1 MPLPAIMH
9 FALIKSARPAF
20 LVLGPVTVSL
30 AVAVAHWKGA
40 PLDPGL
46 ILLILLVAVVA
57 HTSANAFNEYF
68 DFRSGL
74 DQQTKRTP
82 FSGGSGLLPEQPE
95 LAGHVLGLA
104 WSSLVLSSALGLYL
118 ALAHQP
124 ALLPLGLLGVGLVYG
139 YTRWLNRS
147 AWLCYL
153 APGLGFGAVIYAGSS
168 WLLSGSLQGID
179 LLIALVVGLLAS
191 NLLLLNQ
198 IPDIEADRQVG
209 RRHLAIQVGA
219 RRAAMIHA
227 IASALVFAL
236 LAYGLLSDR
245 LPLTVML
252 ALIPAGLLPALLT
265 RTLGKQLTMPRLVQ
279 ALGVNVAM
287 TLLLP
292 ILLGVGL
299 WWSAA

>member
-1 MPLPAIMH
+1 MPMDLNI
-9 FALIKSARPAF
+9 IKSARPAF
-20 LVLGPVTVSL
+20 LVLGPITVAL

-40 PLDPGL
+40 DPSAGL
-46 ILLILLVAVVA
+46 VLMILLAAVAGHV
-57 HTSANAFNEYF
+57 SANAFNEYF

-95 LAGHVLGLA
+95 LASHVLTLA
-104 WSSLVLSSALGLYL
+104 WSSLAISSGWGLYL
-118 ALAHQP
+118 ALAYQP

-168 WLLSGSLQGID
+168 WLLSGALHGID

-198 IPDIEADRQVG
+198 IPDIEADRRVG
-209 RRHLAIQVGA
+209 RRHLAIKVGA

-245 LPLTVML
+245 LPLTAML
-252 ALIPAGLLPALLT
+252 ALIPAGLLPALLA
-265 RTLGKQLTMPRLVQ
+265 RTLGQQLAMPRLIQ
-279 ALGVNVAM
+279 ALAMNVAM

-292 ILLGVGL
+292 ILLGLGL

>member
-1 MPLPAIMH
+1 MSLK
-9 FALIKSARPAF
+9 LIKSARPAF
-20 LVLGPVTVSL
+20 LVLGPITLAL
-30 AVAVAHWKGA
+30 AVAVAQWKGVEA
-40 PLDPGL
+40 SASL
-46 ILLILLVAVVA
+46 ILMILLAAVAGHV
-57 HTSANAFNEYF
+57 SANAFNEYF

-74 DQQTKRTP
+74 DQQTRRTP

-95 LAGHVLGLA
+95 LASHVLVLA
-104 WSSLVLSSALGLYL
+104 WSSLALSSGLGLYL

-124 ALLPLGLLGVGLVYG
+124 ALIPLGLLGIGLVYG

-153 APGLGFGAVIYAGSS
+153 APGLGFGGVIYAGSS
-168 WLLSGSLQGID
+168 WLLSGAFHGID

-198 IPDIEADRQVG
+198 IPDIEADRLVG
-209 RRHLAIQVGA
+209 RRHLAIRVGA
-219 RRAAMIHA
+219 RRAAMVHA

-236 LAYGLLSDR
+236 LGYGLLSDR
-245 LPLTVML
+245 LPLTAML
-252 ALIPAGLLPALLT
+252 ALIPAALLPAVLV
-265 RTLGKQLTMPRLVQ
+265 RTLGKPLLMPRLVQ
-279 ALGVNVAM
+279 ALGMNVAM

>member
-1 MPLPAIMH
+1 MK
-9 FALIKSARPAF
+9 FNLIKSARPAF
-20 LVLGPVTVSL
+20 LVLGPITVAL
-30 AVAVAHWKGA
+30 AVAVAYWKGA
-40 PLDPGL
+40 EVSTSLTL
-46 ILLILLVAVVA
+46 MILLSAIAG

-95 LAGHVLGLA
+95 LAGHVLMLA
-104 WSSLVLSSALGLYL
+104 WSSLGLSAVLGLYL

-124 ALLPLGLLGVGLVYG
+124 ALLPLGLLGIGLVYG
-139 YTRWLNRS
+139 YTQWLNRS

-153 APGLGFGAVIYAGSS
+153 APGLGFGAVIYTGSS
-168 WLLSGSLQGID
+168 WLLSGGLQGID

-209 RRHLAIQVGA
+209 RRHLAIRIGA

-236 LAYGLLSDR
+236 LAYGLLTDW
-245 LPLTVML
+245 LPLTAML
-252 ALIPAGLLPALLT
+252 ALIPAALLPALLV
-265 RTLGKQLTMPRLVQ
+265 RTLGKQLVMPRLVQ
-279 ALGVNVAM
+279 ALGMNVAM

-292 ILLGVGL
+292 ILLSVGL
-299 WWSAA
+299 LWSAA

>member
-1 MPLPAIMH
+1 MRLHI
-9 FALIKSARPAF
+9 IKSARPAF
-20 LVLGPVTVSL
+20 LVLGPITLAL

-40 PLDPGL
+40 EPSASL
-46 ILLILLVAVVA
+46 ILMILLAAVAGHV
-57 HTSANAFNEYF
+57 SANAFNEYF

-95 LAGHVLGLA
+95 LAGHVLVLA
-104 WSSLVLSSALGLYL
+104 WSSLALSAGVGLYL

-139 YTRWLNRS
+139 YTQWLNRS

-153 APGLGFGAVIYAGSS
+153 APGLGFGAVIYTGSS
-168 WLLSGSLQGID
+168 WLLSGDLYGID

-198 IPDIEADRQVG
+198 IPDIEADRRVG
-209 RRHLAIQVGA
+209 RRHLAIKVGA

-227 IASALVFAL
+227 VASALVFAL
-236 LAYGLLSDR
+236 LAYGLLTDR
-245 LPLTVML
+245 LPLTAML
-252 ALIPAGLLPALLT
+252 ALIPAGLLPGLLA
-265 RTLGKQLTMPRLVQ
+265 RTLEKQMVMPRLVQ
-279 ALGVNVAM
+279 ALGMNVAM

-299 WWSAA
+299 WWSTA